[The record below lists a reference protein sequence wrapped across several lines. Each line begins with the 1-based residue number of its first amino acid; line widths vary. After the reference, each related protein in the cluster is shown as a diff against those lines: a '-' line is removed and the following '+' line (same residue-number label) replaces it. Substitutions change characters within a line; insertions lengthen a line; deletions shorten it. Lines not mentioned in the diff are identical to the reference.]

1 MTGTGNAGCISEFWV
16 AGLSYRTVSTAT
28 RGLFSIN
35 NEQYEH
41 VLQLAAQR
49 GIKEV
54 FVLSTCNRTEIYG
67 FAPSFHDL
75 LSLICPHDVPDARTM
90 HSSGY
95 VKNGWDAANH
105 LFSVCSGLDS
115 QILGDYEIVGQVK
128 TAVHFANKRG
138 FIGTHIG
145 RLVNKA
151 LRASKAIRTNTRLSS
166 GTASVAF
173 AAVQYINT
181 NTADLRNKKV
191 LLVGTGKFGRTV
203 CKSLVSF
210 ARPENITV
218 VNRTDAKAEAL
229 AAEFNLK
236 QVPATDMLAAT
247 RTHDIVIVAT
257 NAAEPLIKAADIE
270 GCGPKL
276 LIDLSIPCNIEPGAA
291 ALPGV
296 TLVNVDAL
304 SKIKDESLKQREAEV
319 PQARAIIA
327 EELRELESWFTT
339 RSVLSTVKKKLE
351 KLHTVHY
358 ENGKRQGEDPKQLDS
373 IIAGLAVKVK
383 QDDAIGCH
391 CIHAFNQLI
400 GGHES

>member
-41 VLQLAAQR
+41 VLQLAASR
-49 GIKEV
+49 GIREV

-75 LSLICPHDVPDARTM
+75 LSLICPHDMPDARTM
-90 HSSGY
+90 HSAGY
-95 VKNGWDAANH
+95 VKNGWEAAAH

-128 TAVHFANKRG
+128 SAVEFANKRG

-151 LRASKAIRTNTRLSS
+151 LRASKAIRTNTRLST

-181 NTADLRNKKV
+181 NSTELRKKKI

-203 CKSLVSF
+203 CKSLVSY

-218 VNRTDAKAEAL
+218 VNRTDEKAVAL
-229 AAEFNLK
+229 AAEFGLR
-236 QVPATDMLAAT
+236 QVPGTELGAEIPKA
-247 RTHDIVIVAT
+247 DIIIVAT
-257 NAAEPLIKAADIE
+257 NAPTPLITVADLE
-270 GCGPKL
+270 GASPKL
-276 LIDLSIPCNIEPGAA
+276 LIDLSIPCNIAPEAA
-291 ALPGV
+291 SLAGMQLI
-296 TLVNVDAL
+296 NVDAL
-304 SKIKDESLKQREAEV
+304 SRIKDESLRQREAEI
-319 PQARAIIA
+319 PQANAIIA
-327 EELRELESWFTT
+327 EELKELESWFTT
-339 RSVLSTVKKKLE
+339 RTLLSTVKKKLQT
-351 KLHTVHY
+351 LNTVHY
-358 ENGKRQGEDPKQLDS
+358 ENGERKGSDPKQLDS

-400 GGHES
+400 GGNES